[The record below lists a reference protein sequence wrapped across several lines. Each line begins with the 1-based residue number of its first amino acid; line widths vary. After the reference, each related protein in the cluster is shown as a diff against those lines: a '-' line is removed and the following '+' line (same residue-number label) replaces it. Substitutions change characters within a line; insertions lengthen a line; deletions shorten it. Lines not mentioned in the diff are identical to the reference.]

1 MIRRNDGVTILLAG
15 LLTVA
20 FCAAAYSLGEG
31 GLGGI
36 RLDSPPSALLRMPA
50 YGNPGGIV
58 TSGGVFN
65 SLKMIGMEDLGPGG
79 LPHWAYAV
87 HMEGMSPGQVL
98 WAYNRGYAAIG
109 FLISGEG
116 ADARITAVVASLWN
130 SPRHGQI
137 VGSNIVQTKKGIQ
150 LGDLFN
156 KVLLKYGFPRTLTV
170 LNAPV
175 TQPQAAPG
183 PGALPA
189 ALGGRGGAGPST
201 FAGAPSGM
209 SALGFRLGARG
220 SSAGTAGGTAAGAG
234 YSALAAAGA
243 GRLPP
248 ASPLVPRYQ
257 EASGQFSGVLMGQ
270 QIAMSRHMLVGYPE
284 EGLEFALY
292 DMKVVRIYVYP
303 VAVGAP
309 PAGAGAGATA
319 VSTTPTPTGTTYAPA
334 AMMPTAGG
342 LSMRFGRR

>member
-1 MIRRNDGVTILLAG
+1 MV
-15 LLTVA
+15 V
-20 FCAAAYSLGEG
+20 FCAAAYALGEG

-36 RLDSPPSALLRMPA
+36 RLDSPPSALLRSPA

-65 SLKMIGMEDLGPGG
+65 SFKTLGLEDVGPGG

-87 HMEGMSPGQVL
+87 HMEGMAPSQVL
-98 WAYNRGYAAIG
+98 WGYNRGYAAIG

-130 SPRHGQI
+130 SPRPPQI

-150 LGDLFN
+150 LGDAFMR
-156 KVLLKYGFPRTLTV
+156 VVLKYGFPRTLTV
-170 LNAPV
+170 LTAPV
-175 TQPQAAPG
+175 TQPAAALG

-189 ALGGRGGAGPST
+189 ALGRPGVAGAGT
-201 FAGAPSGM
+201 FAGAAGGISG
-209 SALGFRLGARG
+209 LGFRLGGRE
-220 SSAGTAGGTAAGAG
+220 SSARRSGGSAAGAG
-234 YSALAAAGA
+234 YSAFAAAGA

-257 EASGQFSGVLMGQ
+257 EGSGQFSGVLMGQ

-309 PAGAGAGATA
+309 PAGAGAGAAA
-319 VSTTPTPTGTTYAPA
+319 VSATSIRAATTYAPG
-334 AMMPTAGG
+334 PTAPTGG
-342 LSMRFGRR
+342 GVSLRLGGRR

>member
-1 MIRRNDGVTILLAG
+1 MIRRTDGLTILLAG
-15 LLTVA
+15 LLMVV
-20 FCAAAYSLGEG
+20 FCAAAYALGEG
-31 GLGGI
+31 SLGGI
-36 RLDSPPSALLRMPA
+36 RLDSPPSALLRSPA

-65 SLKMIGMEDLGPGG
+65 SLRMIGMEDLGPGG

-87 HMEGMSPGQVL
+87 RVEGMAPGQVL
-98 WAYNRGYAAIG
+98 WAYKKGYAAIG

-130 SPRHGQI
+130 SPRPPQI

-150 LGDLFN
+150 MGDAFMR
-156 KVLLKYGFPRTLTV
+156 VVLKYGFPRTLTV
-170 LNAPV
+170 LTAPV
-175 TQPQAAPG
+175 TQPAAAAG

-189 ALGGRGGAGPST
+189 ALGRPGVAGAGA
-201 FAGAPSGM
+201 FAGASGAM
-209 SALGFRLGARG
+209 SGLGFSFGGRD
-220 SSAGTAGGTAAGAG
+220 SSAGRSGGSAAGAG
-234 YSALAAAGA
+234 YSAFAAAGA

-257 EASGQFSGVLMGQ
+257 EGSGQFSGVLMGQ

-292 DMKVVRIYVYP
+292 DMKVIRIYVYP

-309 PAGAGAGATA
+309 PAGAAAGAMA
-319 VSTTPTPTGTTYAPA
+319 VSTTRTPTAATYAPA
-334 AMMPTAGG
+334 ATMPTGG
-342 LSMRFGRR
+342 GVSLRWGQR